1 MEGKDSPWTLERV
14 TTISRMK
21 NLSVSITISI
31 AIWQKNT
38 DPRKKNKK
46 RKLVSNVKKN
56 TLPKTV
62 KEHS

>member
-31 AIWQKNT
+31 AI
-38 DPRKKNKK
+38 
-46 RKLVSNVKKN
+46 
-56 TLPKTV
+56 
-62 KEHS
+62 